1 MKIIRLIGLFCFG
14 LLLCFGA
21 NLQAQSHYKPDILG
35 EPYESRTISLPD
47 DYSGSVEATLV
58 RHKLDRRFTRAVLYI
73 HGYNDYFFQ
82 AELGDS
88 IVKHRYNF
96 YALDLRKYGRSLRAG
111 QRAFECLD
119 LKEYQAE
126 ISLALE
132 MMRQEGHS
140 DIYLMAHSTG
150 CLISALYLH
159 DTKNKDGIRGLILN
173 SPFIDFNSTSFN
185 ERILLPLVTSVAW
198 LVPNMVII
206 PPSSQDDYDHYS
218 SSLLQGK
225 HGKWNYRTDWKMPQ
239 GYPIR
244 TSWLRAIKR
253 GHNRVQAGLD
263 INVPILLMSSDASIR
278 PRAGQWQE
286 RYGKADLVLDVKDM
300 WRYGSRLGREVH
312 FAKIPNGIHDL
323 FLSPDDFAR
332 SMAYDTL
339 FFWLRMQE
347 RRDIANGRPVVER
360 AIEDHSSTSV
370 DSLAGKVDIKFPILY
385 RNTK

>member
-1 MKIIRLIGLFCFG
+1 MKIIRLICLYWLG
-14 LLLCFGA
+14 LLLSLGT
-21 NLQAQSHYKPDILG
+21 NLKAQSHYKPDILG

-47 DYSGSVEATLV
+47 DYSGPVEATLI

-96 YALDLRKYGRSLRAG
+96 YALDLRKYGRSLRPG
-111 QRAFECLD
+111 QRAFECRD
-119 LKEYQAE
+119 VREYQAE

-132 MMRQEGHS
+132 LMRKEGHS
-140 DIYLMAHSTG
+140 EIYLMAHSTG

-159 DTKNKDGIRGLILN
+159 DTRNKDGIRGLILN
-173 SPFIDFNSTSFN
+173 SPFIDFNSTAFN
-185 ERILLPLVTSVAW
+185 ERFLLPLVTSVAW

-206 PPSSQDDYDHYS
+206 PPSKPNEYDHYS
-218 SSLLQGK
+218 SSLLK
-225 HGKWNYRTDWKMPQ
+225 TAHGKWSYRTDWKMPQ

-253 GHNRVQAGLD
+253 GHRRVQAGLD
-263 INVPILLMSSDASIR
+263 IQVPILLMSSGASIR
-278 PRAGQWQE
+278 PRAGQWE
-286 RYGKADLVLDVKDM
+286 PRYGKADLVLDVEDM

-323 FLSPDDFAR
+323 FLSPDDQAR
-332 SMAYDTL
+332 TMAYDTL
-339 FFWLRMQE
+339 FFWLRTQE

-360 AIEDHSSTSV
+360 AIEDHSVTSV
-370 DSLAGKVDIKFPILY
+370 DSLGGKVNIKFPILY
-385 RNTK
+385 QEPK